1 MNRAIFTII
10 GIILATN
17 TMAGPFTYD
26 IQQAGYD
33 FDQYDLK
40 GEATYEIFIDEFQK
54 FPWVEQVGKNTGG
67 SEPTI
72 SVKNKESKID
82 YWVSVIGKP
91 NEYAYLVGIVQ
102 PKMVKSMFGL
112 GKEKEVRWVS
122 IYVAE
127 RQQTVED
134 TFKLYFAGKIP
145 ELNQELSRLPLF
157 LEQEAR

>member
-1 MNRAIFTII
+1 MITLVLAANTI
-10 GIILATN
+10 
-17 TMAGPFTYD
+17 AGSYTYD

-40 GEATYEIFIDEFQK
+40 GEATYEIFIEAFRR

-67 SEPTI
+67 SERTI
-72 SVKNKESKID
+72 SVKHKESKID

-102 PKMVKSMFGL
+102 PKMVKTIYGF

-122 IYVAE
+122 VYIAE
-127 RQQTVED
+127 QQQTVER
-134 TFKLYFAGKIP
+134 TFKFYITGKIQ

-157 LEQEAR
+157 IEQEAR

>member
-1 MNRAIFTII
+1 
-10 GIILATN
+10 
-17 TMAGPFTYD
+17 MAGPYTYD

-40 GEATYEIFIDEFQK
+40 GEATYEIFVEEFRK

-82 YWVSVIGKP
+82 FWVSVIGKP

-112 GKEKEVRWVS
+112 GKEKEVRWLS

-127 RQQTVED
+127 QQQTVES
-134 TFKLYFAGKIP
+134 TFKLYFSGKIQ
-145 ELNQELSRLPLF
+145 ELNQELTMLPLF
-157 LEQEAR
+157 TEQEAR